1 MIVKVAMILQERPF
15 KALLTLDIFDVFF
28 TFHWR
33 KVGILTKNNDHVYHW
48 GDLNLRDLD
57 ES

>member
-1 MIVKVAMILQERPF
+1 MILEERPF

-33 KVGILTKNNDHVYHW
+33 KVGIFTKNNDYVYHW
-48 GDLNLRDLD
+48 NDLNLQSLD